1 MYICGG
7 LLKSKPPLIMN
18 KIFVCLFL
26 IFSFQAKSQNLVLN
40 PSFEDTI
47 ACPTTTA
54 IPMQCEYWYTANIG
68 SPDYFSEQ
76 PDIFCGTSPVPL
88 SNVGYQYARTGV
100 AYVGLAPFFTTIFP
114 SYVDRREYI
123 GGILSDTL
131 KQGHE
136 YCVSFYVSVADE
148 MKYVIDGMGLYLS
161 VDSAVDYTIN
171 TNLSFMPQIENPAGN
186 IIYDTLNW
194 VQISGTYVATGGEKY
209 LTIGNFK
216 DDANTMIDSTSST
229 GNSAYYFID
238 DVSVIDCTVGINEVN
253 DNKDIGRLY
262 PNPAHTVVYYE
273 DNLNDIEKGI
283 IQLQDISGRN
293 LKEYNLKSGVNRITI
308 PVSDLA
314 KGMYMVKIKITNRDE
329 KMIKLAVK

>member
-7 LLKSKPPLIMN
+7 LLLSKPPLIMN

-47 ACPTTTA
+47 SCTGTYA
-54 IPMQCEYWYTANIG
+54 MQCKYWYWATYG

-76 PDIFCGTSPVPL
+76 PDIFCGTSYVPQ
-88 SNVGYQYARTGV
+88 SGAGYQYARTGI
-100 AYVGLAPFFTTIFP
+100 AYVGLGVYTKHVSPNHIN
-114 SYVDRREYI
+114 RREYV
-123 GGILSDTL
+123 GGELSDTL

-136 YCVSFYVSVADE
+136 YCVSFYVSVAE
-148 MKYVIDGMGLYLS
+148 ELKYVVDGIGLYLS

-171 TNLSFMPQIENPAGN
+171 TNLSFVPQISNPAGN

-194 VQISGTYVATGGEKY
+194 VQISGTYIANGGEKY

-216 DDANTMIDSTSST
+216 DDANTAIDSTSASLIE
-229 GNSAYYFID
+229 SYFFID

-253 DNKDIGRLY
+253 GNLSSGKLY
-262 PNPAHTVVYYE
+262 PNPANTVVYYE
-273 DNLNDIEKGI
+273 NELAADE
-283 IQLQDISGRN
+283 SGKIK
-293 LKEYNLKSGVNRITI
+293 LMDMLGKEIKEYNLTKGSNFVSI

-314 KGMYMVKIKITNRDE
+314 KGIYLVKIKIAGRSD

>member
-1 MYICGG
+1 MKKFIIY
-7 LLKSKPPLIMN
+7 L
-18 KIFVCLFL
+18 CLFSA
-26 IFSFQAKSQNLVLN
+26 IKADSQNLVLN

-88 SNVGYQYARTGV
+88 SNAGYQYARTGI
-100 AYVGLAPFFTTIFP
+100 AYVGLGTFVSSIFP
-114 SYVDRREYI
+114 NGINRREYI
-123 GGILSDTL
+123 GGELSDTL

-136 YCVSFYVSVADE
+136 YCVSFYISVAE
-148 MKYVIDGMGLYLS
+148 ELKYVTDGIGLYLS
-161 VDSAVDYTIN
+161 IDSAVDYTIN
-171 TNLSFMPQIENPAGN
+171 TNLPFVPQISNPSGN

-194 VQISGTYVATGGEKY
+194 VQISGTYIANGGEKY
-209 LTIGNFK
+209 FTIGNFK
-216 DDANTMIDSTSST
+216 DDANTLIDSINNNVPQSRYVS
-229 GNSAYYFID
+229 YLFID
-238 DVSVIDCTVGINEVN
+238 DVSVIDCTVGISEVN
-253 DNKDIGRLY
+253 DNLSSGKLY
-262 PNPAHTVVYYE
+262 PNPANTVVYYE

-308 PVSDLA
+308 SVSDLA
-314 KGMYMVKIKITNRDE
+314 KGIYMVKIKINGRADE
-329 KMIKLAVK
+329 NKKLLIQ

>member
-1 MYICGG
+1 MKKFIIY
-7 LLKSKPPLIMN
+7 L
-18 KIFVCLFL
+18 CLFSA
-26 IFSFQAKSQNLVLN
+26 IKADSQNLVLN

-88 SNVGYQYARTGV
+88 SNAGYQYARTGI
-100 AYVGLAPFFTTIFP
+100 AYVGLGTFVSSIFP
-114 SYVDRREYI
+114 NGINRREYI
-123 GGILSDTL
+123 GGELSDTL

-136 YCVSFYVSVADE
+136 YCVSFYISVAE
-148 MKYVIDGMGLYLS
+148 ELKYVTDGIGLYLS
-161 VDSAVDYTIN
+161 IDSAVDYTIN
-171 TNLSFMPQIENPAGN
+171 TNLPFVPQISNPSGN

-194 VQISGTYVATGGEKY
+194 VQISGTYIANGGEKY
-209 LTIGNFK
+209 FTIGNFK
-216 DDANTMIDSTSST
+216 DDANTLIDSINNNVPQSRYVS
-229 GNSAYYFID
+229 YLFID
-238 DVSVIDCTVGINEVN
+238 DVSVIDCTVGIGEVN
-253 DNKDIGRLY
+253 DNLSSGKLY
-262 PNPAHTVVYYE
+262 PNPANTVVYYE

>member
-1 MYICGG
+1 MR
-7 LLKSKPPLIMN
+7 
-18 KIFVCLFL
+18 KIFIVIFLFL
-26 IFSFQAKSQNLVLN
+26 VTKTNAQNLVLN

-47 ACPTTTA
+47 ACTGTYA
-54 IPMQCEYWYTANIG
+54 MQCKYWYWATYG

-88 SNVGYQYARTGV
+88 SNVGFQYARTGI

-114 SYVDRREYI
+114 SYVNRREYI

-136 YCVSFYVSVADE
+136 YCISFYVSVADG

-171 TNLSFMPQIENPAGN
+171 TNLSFIPQISNPSGN

-194 VQISGTYVATGGEKY
+194 VQISGTYIANGGEKY

-229 GNSAYYFID
+229 ANSAYYFID

-253 DNKDIGRLY
+253 DNKDVGRLY
-262 PNPAHTVVYYE
+262 PNPANTVVYYE
-273 DNLNDIEKGI
+273 NVLGEDE
-283 IQLQDISGRN
+283 SGKVK
-293 LKEYNLKSGVNRITI
+293 LMDMLGKEIKEYKLTKGSNLISI
-308 PVSDLA
+308 PVSELS
-314 KGMYMVKIKITNRDE
+314 KGVYMVKVEITERNSE
-329 KMIKLAVK
+329 MIKLVVN

>member
-1 MYICGG
+1 MKKFIIY
-7 LLKSKPPLIMN
+7 L
-18 KIFVCLFL
+18 CLFSA
-26 IFSFQAKSQNLVLN
+26 IKADSQNLVLN

-88 SNVGYQYARTGV
+88 SNAGYQYARTGI
-100 AYVGLAPFFTTIFP
+100 AYVGLGTFVSSIFP
-114 SYVDRREYI
+114 NGINRREYI
-123 GGILSDTL
+123 GGELSDTL

-136 YCVSFYVSVADE
+136 YCVSFYISVAE
-148 MKYVIDGMGLYLS
+148 ELKYVTDGIGLYLS
-161 VDSAVDYTIN
+161 IDSAVDYTIN
-171 TNLSFMPQIENPAGN
+171 TNLPFVPQISNPSGN

-194 VQISGTYVATGGEKY
+194 VQISGTYIANGGEKY

-216 DDANTMIDSTSST
+216 DDANTLIDSINNNVPQSRYVS
-229 GNSAYYFID
+229 YLFID
-238 DVSVIDCTVGINEVN
+238 DVSVIDCTVGIGEVN
-253 DNKDIGRLY
+253 DNLSSGKLY
-262 PNPAHTVVYYE
+262 PNPANTVVYYE

-308 PVSDLA
+308 SVSDLA
-314 KGMYMVKIKITNRDE
+314 KGIYMVKIKINGRTDE
-329 KMIKLAVK
+329 NKKLLIQ

>member
-1 MYICGG
+1 MKKFIIILCLYCA
-7 LLKSKPPLIMN
+7 SKAN
-18 KIFVCLFL
+18 
-26 IFSFQAKSQNLVLN
+26 AQNLVLN

-54 IPMQCEYWYTANIG
+54 IPMQCKYWYTANIG

-88 SNVGYQYARTGV
+88 SNAGYQYARTGI
-100 AYVGLAPFFTTIFP
+100 AYVGLVTLMQPLNP
-114 SYVDRREYI
+114 NYLNRREYI
-123 GGILSDTL
+123 GGELSDTL

-136 YCVSFYVSVADE
+136 YCVSFYISVAE
-148 MKYVIDGMGLYLS
+148 ELKYVTDGIGLYLS
-161 VDSAVDYTIN
+161 IDSAVDYTIN
-171 TNLSFMPQIENPAGN
+171 TNLPFVPQISNPSGN

-194 VQISGTYVATGGEKY
+194 VQISGTYIANGGEKY

-216 DDANTMIDSTSST
+216 DNANTMIDSIN
-229 GNSAYYFID
+229 NSVPQSQYESYLFID
-238 DVSVIDCTVGINEVN
+238 DVSVIDCTVGISEVN
-253 DNKDIGRLY
+253 DNLSIGKLY
-262 PNPAHTVVYYE
+262 PNPARTVVYYE

-308 PVSDLA
+308 SVSDLA
-314 KGMYMVKIKITNRDE
+314 KGIYMVKIKINGRADE
-329 KMIKLAVK
+329 NKKLLIQ

>member
-1 MYICGG
+1 M
-7 LLKSKPPLIMN
+7 SKPPLIMN

-47 ACPTTTA
+47 SCTGTYA
-54 IPMQCEYWYTANIG
+54 MQCKYWYWATYG

-76 PDIFCGTSPVPL
+76 PDIFCGTSYVPQ
-88 SNVGYQYARTGV
+88 SGAGYQYARTGI
-100 AYVGLAPFFTTIFP
+100 AYVGLGVYTKHVSPNHIN
-114 SYVDRREYI
+114 RREYV
-123 GGILSDTL
+123 GGELSDTL

-136 YCVSFYVSVADE
+136 YCVSFYVSVAE
-148 MKYVIDGMGLYLS
+148 ELKYVVDGIGLYLS

-171 TNLSFMPQIENPAGN
+171 TNLSFVPQISNPAGN

-194 VQISGTYVATGGEKY
+194 VQISGTYIANGGEKY

-216 DDANTMIDSTSST
+216 DDANTAIDSTSASLIE
-229 GNSAYYFID
+229 SYFFID

-253 DNKDIGRLY
+253 GNLSSGKLY
-262 PNPAHTVVYYE
+262 PNPANTVVYYE
-273 DNLNDIEKGI
+273 NELAADE
-283 IQLQDISGRN
+283 SGKIK
-293 LKEYNLKSGVNRITI
+293 LMDMLGKEIKEYNLTKGSNLISI

-314 KGMYMVKIKITNRDE
+314 KGIYLVKIKIAGRSD